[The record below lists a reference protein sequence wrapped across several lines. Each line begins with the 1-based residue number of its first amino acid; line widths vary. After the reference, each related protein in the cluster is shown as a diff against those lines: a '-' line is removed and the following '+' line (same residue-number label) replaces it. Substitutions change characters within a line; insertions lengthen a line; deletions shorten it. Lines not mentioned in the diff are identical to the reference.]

1 MLDTETMERCVEYA
15 TELYAAESDTHR
27 WIEEEMEARGLPSI
41 QISALEGRILG
52 LLARMSDATRV
63 LEIGTLGGYS
73 GLWILSSLSEEAELV
88 TLEKEEAHAELAREA
103 FRRAGVDDRVEVR
116 VGDAPE
122 VLEEM
127 AVAGRRAEPSFDMAF
142 VDADKENYP
151 LYLDR
156 LTALMRP
163 GGLVTADNVFWDGR
177 VVDESDRETS
187 TQAIREFNRRLAED
201 DAFEAAVIPV
211 RDGLSVARYRG

>member
-15 TELYAAESDTHR
+15 TELYAGESETHR
-27 WIEEEMEARGLPSI
+27 WIGAELAARDLPSI
-41 QISALEGRILG
+41 QISPLEGRLLG
-52 LLARMSDATRV
+52 LLARMADVTRV

-73 GLWILSSLSEEAELV
+73 GLWMLESLSEEAELV

-103 FRRAGVDDRVEVR
+103 FRRAGVDDRADVR
-116 VGDAPE
+116 VGEAAE

-142 VDADKENYP
+142 VDADKESYP

-177 VVDESDRETS
+177 VVDPSDEDAS
-187 TQAIREFNRRLAED
+187 TRAIREFNRRLAED
-201 DAFEAAVIPV
+201 EAFEAAVIPI
-211 RDGLSVARYRG
+211 RDGLTVARYRG

>member
-1 MLDTETMERCVEYA
+1 MLDTETMRRCVEYA
-15 TELYAAESDTHR
+15 TELYAGESETHR
-27 WIEEEMEARGLPSI
+27 WIEAEMEARDLPSI
-41 QISALEGRILG
+41 QVSPLEGRLLG
-52 LLARMSDATRV
+52 LLARVADATRV

-73 GLWILSSLSEEAELV
+73 ALWILSSLSEEAELV
-88 TLEKEEAHAELAREA
+88 TLEKEEAHAGLAREA
-103 FRRAGVDDRVEVR
+103 FRRAGVDDRAEVR
-116 VGDAPE
+116 VGDAAD

-142 VDADKENYP
+142 VDADKESYP

-163 GGLVTADNVFWDGR
+163 GGLITADNVFWEGK
-177 VVDESDRETS
+177 VVDESDGEDS
-187 TQAIREFNRRLAED
+187 TRAIREFNRTLAED

-211 RDGLSVARYRG
+211 RDGLAVARYRG